1 MNPGFIMEIEERAMN
16 AWPRILSEA
25 QQMGATGSYLQVV
38 AGNAP
43 AERLYDKVGY
53 REAYRYW
60 YRKLI

>member
-1 MNPGFIMEIEERAMN
+1 MYPGFIMEIEERALN

-25 QQMGATGSYLQVV
+25 QQMGIAGSYLQVV
-38 AGNAP
+38 AGNTP
-43 AERLYDKVGY
+43 DERLYDKVGY